1 VKIVLN
7 YYKKLSNNHNR
18 ENDYLKG
25 LVIPVEIKRKKLLD
39 NKKSKSLSFNYCVEL
54 NNKRQKCVKMLSFNC
69 IKSKKSRLVSK
80 IQNNRETSE
89 DLRGKH
95 ENQWNKLPQE
105 VLDDFITNLPSRESH
120 YSPKSDRNRKHLS
133 SDLNISK
140 LYENFITLFS
150 EYEKV
155 VSYDFFLLF

>member
-1 VKIVLN
+1 MCKNAFLQLHPI
-7 YYKKLSNNHNR
+7 
-18 ENDYLKG
+18 
-25 LVIPVEIKRKKLLD
+25 
-39 NKKSKSLSFNYCVEL
+39 
-54 NNKRQKCVKMLSFNC
+54 
-69 IKSKKSRLVSK
+69 KKSRLVSK

-120 YSPKSDRNRKHLS
+120 YSPKSDRNRKYLS

>member
-1 VKIVLN
+1 MN

-39 NKKSKSLSFNYCVEL
+39 NRKSKSLSFNYCVEL
-54 NNKRQKCVKMLSFNC
+54 NNKRQKVCKNAFLQLHQ
-69 IKSKKSRLVSK
+69 IKKSRLVSK
-80 IQNNRETSE
+80 IQNNREISE

-105 VLDDFITNLPSRESH
+105 VLDDVIDFITNLLSRDS
-120 YSPKSDRNRKHLS
+120 N
-133 SDLNISK
+133 
-140 LYENFITLFS
+140 
-150 EYEKV
+150 
-155 VSYDFFLLF
+155 